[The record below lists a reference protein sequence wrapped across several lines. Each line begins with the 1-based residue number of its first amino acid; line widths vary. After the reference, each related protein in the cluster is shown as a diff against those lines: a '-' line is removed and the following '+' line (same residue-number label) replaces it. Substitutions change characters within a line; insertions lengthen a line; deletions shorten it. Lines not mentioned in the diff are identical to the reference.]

1 MLLTTFHANR
11 QMSRRSCSAGRSF
24 GSESS
29 SWPRMKIIGRLIKP
43 PSSQRII
50 SPDGAKE
57 RGKGGKGEGEEEEK
71 EKEKRERMNLFEF
84 LKGSNI
90 DYDWVKLM
98 LTRDWMLIARLEKA
112 WRSVHV
118 FHFSDSVRMSRF
130 ADRSRFALVANC
142 ASLVRTFFFL
152 FSILF
157 LSLENL
163 KMDAQNGRL

>member
-57 RGKGGKGEGEEEEK
+57 RGKGGKGEGEEK

-112 WRSVHV
+112 WRSVRV

-142 ASLVRTFFFL
+142 ASLVPIFFS
-152 FSILF
+152 FSQYF
-157 LSLENL
+157 FSLL
-163 KMDAQNGRL
+163 KI